1 MDRSGKDAAAHAA
14 ETVRITSAH
23 TSHSERIRG
32 RQRRYLIS
40 MGIRTVCF
48 ILAVVADGW
57 LRWGFIIA
65 AVVLPYF
72 AVIAANAAGEVDDG
86 GPEPFVDDS
95 RRMLERGPAADET
108 ADGSDHHRRDGHTE
122 PVDEAGWSRHT
133 GWSEQT
139 GWSEPTGA

>member
-1 MDRSGKDAAAHAA
+1 MDRTGKDAAAHA

-48 ILAVVADGW
+48 ILAVVADGA

-95 RRMLERGPAADET
+95 RPMLEAGPN
-108 ADGSDHHRRDGHTE
+108 ADGSDTPGQAGHPGGTE
-122 PVDEAGWSRHT
+122 HT
-133 GWSEQT
+133 GWTEQT
-139 GWSEPTGA
+139 GT